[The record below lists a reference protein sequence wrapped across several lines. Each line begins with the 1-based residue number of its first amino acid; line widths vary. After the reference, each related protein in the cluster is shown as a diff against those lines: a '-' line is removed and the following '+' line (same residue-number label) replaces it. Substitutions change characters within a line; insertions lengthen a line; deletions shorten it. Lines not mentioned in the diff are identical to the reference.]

1 MITILIVDDHS
12 IIRDGIKA
20 MLKDVKNYMII
31 GEANNGKEAILA
43 VERLKPMVVIMDIS
57 MPEMNGIYATGHL
70 KTNYPETHVIALTMH
85 DQLDLVREM
94 IRAGVSGYLVKNST
108 REELILAIDSASKGL
123 SYFSR
128 EITAGLLETESRKN
142 NMDSVVLTN
151 REKEILKFISE
162 EHTNT
167 QIAEKLFL
175 SPRTVDSH
183 RRNLLEKL
191 GVKNTAGLVRYA
203 IRNGIIPRD

>member
-1 MITILIVDDHS
+1 MVTILIVDDHS

-20 MLKDVKNYMII
+20 MLKDVKDYII
-31 GEANNGKEAILA
+31 VGEASNGKEAIHS
-43 VERLKPMVVIMDIS
+43 VEQLKPMVVIMDIT
-57 MPEMNGIYATGHL
+57 MPEMNGIYATAHL
-70 KTNYPETHVIALTMH
+70 KISFPDSHVIALTMH
-85 DQLDLVREM
+85 DQVDLVREM
-94 IRAGVSGYLVKNST
+94 IRAGALGYLVKNST
-108 REELILAIDSASKGL
+108 REELILAIDSASRNL

-128 EITAGLLETESRKN
+128 EITSGLLESESKKT

-151 REKEILKFISE
+151 REKEILRHIAE
-162 EHTNT
+162 EFTNS

-175 SPRTVDSH
+175 SIRTVDTH

-203 IRNGIIPRD
+203 IRNGIITSD